1 MPKKLQLLI
10 LSIFLVINT
19 KAQFFCADSLSS
31 NVFYQRVDST
41 IMLQW
46 HANTTVYTSIDV
58 DQDGNPD
65 LKFRYENSASP
76 SHSYQGH
83 YVNLLHSSIEL
94 IKDSAHIQWVKKITS
109 SSRIDSTYNW
119 INNSNYFI
127 FKSYSNS
134 ISQTGPVSSSD
145 GYFTSGE
152 NFFGFRILYLNDTIY
167 GWLRLSIF
175 SNYQVNSM
183 NYYGLKVHSY
193 ALNKYPSQL
202 KSIINNSDL
211 ILYPNPASDYL
222 KIKSISKN
230 SHEQINWQLTDLSGK
245 EILSGN
251 FIEPETTLNINELN
265 AGFYFLKLKTDK
277 ESITKKISVQK

>member
-1 MPKKLQLLI
+1 MKKLTLI
-10 LSIFLVINT
+10 LLFLSTLNT
-19 KAQFFCADSLSS
+19 HAQFFCSDSLSS

-58 DQDGNPD
+58 DLDGNPD
-65 LKFRYENSASP
+65 LKFRYGNAASP
-76 SHSYQGH
+76 GGSYQSH
-83 YVNLLHSSIEL
+83 CVSLLNSSIEL

-152 NFFGFRILYLNDTIY
+152 NFFGFRILYPNDTIY

-175 SNYQVNSM
+175 SNYQLNNM

-202 KSIINNSDL
+202 NSITNFNDL
-211 ILYPNPASDYL
+211 NLLPNPGSDFIYL
-222 KIKSISKN
+222 KN
-230 SHEQINWQLTDLSGK
+230 SQLTFKKEDEPYILDLNGK
-245 EILSGN
+245 QIS
-251 FIEPETTLNINELN
+251 IPTQYINTNTYKLDVSALT
-265 AGFYFLKLKTDK
+265 AGIYFLVVKTEKGVVRKKLV
-277 ESITKKISVQK
+277 IQ